1 MPYTNSDGLSVN
13 NLFYQIVPH
22 IKFNNINTYKRK
34 CLILI
39 QMVLV
44 LKRNLFEESDYV
56 FVINSL
62 TCYFFRI
69 HQLILANHTKF

>member
-1 MPYTNSDGLSVN
+1 M
-13 NLFYQIVPH
+13 QIH
-22 IKFNNINTYKRK
+22 IKKK
-34 CLILI
+34 CLTLI
-39 QMVLV
+39 KMVLV

-62 TCYFFRI
+62 TCYVFRM